1 MDPRLRVVT
10 KLPLDELWNDEG
22 QVGATRGRDLA
33 ADDVSA
39 RLREGARGVVA
50 TVGAPLRWLHGV
62 EFFDWWKSE
71 ARPWLIDPEWEL
83 WRLEYLPDERAWLA
97 SEWRLANGATVVSFE
112 EFH

>member
-1 MDPRLRVVT
+1 VT

-33 ADDVSA
+33 ADDVRT

-50 TVGAPLRWLHGV
+50 TIGAPLRWSHGV
-62 EFFDWWKSE
+62 ELFDWWKSE
-71 ARPWLIDPEWEL
+71 AKPRLIDPEGEA
-83 WRLEYLPDERAWLA
+83 WRREDLPDERGWLA
-97 SEWRLANGATVVSFE
+97 SEWRLADGAKVVSFE

>member
-1 MDPRLRVVT
+1 M
-10 KLPLDELWNDEG
+10 
-22 QVGATRGRDLA
+22 
-33 ADDVSA
+33 
-39 RLREGARGVVA
+39 
-50 TVGAPLRWLHGV
+50 

-83 WRLEYLPDERAWLA
+83 WRLEDLPDERAWLA